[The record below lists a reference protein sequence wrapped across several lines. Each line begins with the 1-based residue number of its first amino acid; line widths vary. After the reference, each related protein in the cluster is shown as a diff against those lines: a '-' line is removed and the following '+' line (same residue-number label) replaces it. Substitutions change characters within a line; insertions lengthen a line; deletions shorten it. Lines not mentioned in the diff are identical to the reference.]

1 MYGADGGVVGYAAS
15 SGASMSAPPGP
26 SPSFVVFD
34 PAPSYQNLRQHSRIP
49 TPNRLR
55 SNSSGANLL
64 AYSDTETLAD
74 IEPPPPLPSLYR
86 PDSRQQPH
94 AAFPGL
100 PASPSTPI
108 PMSSLSSHAPEA
120 PHRLAGGVPLGSTP
134 PSGIPVLKSRTR
146 SNPRPPSP
154 EFAVGEESLRDAAP
168 PFRVDLDATLAEI
181 EDELEARAA
190 ERYMLAKPSP
200 APRTPSAP
208 TTPIT
213 PHTRS
218 SRNGNGGANGTGS
231 VSNRP
236 KRRISQQQPS
246 PKASVTT
253 PLGRSATLNGH
264 SPAGSVG
271 RSTLNARKRH
281 GSDSAHVALAGTPK
295 TPRTPRAGSSTPRA
309 VVRASTDTPRSNL
322 GTTPPTQKHIGIA
335 AHFIPPENSYTPP
348 KGADW
353 DDVVLPTV
361 ARKTGISV
369 ASRNGHGQAWAS
381 GDDDDEDGPS
391 GDDDLAVEWDKDGNP
406 IRWEPQTRE
415 RVPRERGPV
424 SYSSDFGP
432 SFPRPGRRDTA
443 NDSIEL
449 TPIRASA
456 GQPSALEPASNSRR
470 QSRVPEQAQPQTQPQ
485 RQPSVHAP
493 AVQAD
498 SFAQTLAPPPGKKRG
513 KKRADNSDEVKAGC
527 GCVIM

>member
-1 MYGADGGVVGYAAS
+1 
-15 SGASMSAPPGP
+15 
-26 SPSFVVFD
+26 
-34 PAPSYQNLRQHSRIP
+34 
-49 TPNRLR
+49 
-55 SNSSGANLL
+55 
-64 AYSDTETLAD
+64 
-74 IEPPPPLPSLYR
+74 
-86 PDSRQQPH
+86 
-94 AAFPGL
+94 
-100 PASPSTPI
+100 
-108 PMSSLSSHAPEA
+108 MSSLSSSHAPEA
-120 PHRLAGGVPLGSTP
+120 PHRLAGGGGGVPLGSTP

-154 EFAVGEESLRDAAP
+154 DFPAGEESLRDAAP

-200 APRTPSAP
+200 AATAPRTPSAP

-213 PHTRS
+213 PHSRS
-218 SRNGNGGANGTGS
+218 SRNGGGGANGTTGS

-236 KRRISQQQPS
+236 KRRISQQHQS

-271 RSTLNARKRH
+271 RSTLNSRKRH
-281 GSDSAHVALAGTPK
+281 GSDSAGVALGTPK
-295 TPRTPRAGSSTPRA
+295 TPRTPRATVSTPK
-309 VVRASTDTPRSNL
+309 VRASVDTPRSNL
-322 GTTPPTQKHIGIA
+322 GTTPPAQKHIGIA
-335 AHFIPPENSYTPP
+335 AHFIPPENNYTPP

-369 ASRNGHGQAWAS
+369 ARQ
-381 GDDDDEDGPS
+381 GDDDGPS

-406 IRWEPQTRE
+406 VRWESQVRE
-415 RVPRERGPV
+415 RRERDPSERGPV

-432 SFPRPGRRDTA
+432 SFARPGRREPE
-443 NDSIEL
+443 SIEL
-449 TPIRASA
+449 TPIRAPA
-456 GQPSALEPASNSRR
+456 GQATALEPSSPAPNSRR
-470 QSRVPEQAQPQTQPQ
+470 QSRVPSAAVSASDQ
-485 RQPSVHAP
+485 RQPSSSQQQQQQHPHQA
-493 AVQAD
+493 QAD
-498 SFAQTLAPPPGKKRG
+498 SFAPAPFSPPHKAKMR
-513 KKRADNSDEVKAGC
+513 RDHSDEVKAGC